1 MIDIIKSAFINIT
14 RNRARAALTIV
25 GIAIGVL
32 SVVIISSIG
41 EVGKDTILSE
51 LQSLGM
57 DGLAVSST
65 MGGIPI
71 DAEEEIEKSGIAKTV
86 MPLIAEYTYS
96 TRFSLRQDCVLFGVN
111 EGADQMVKLE
121 LLHGRMLSRSD
132 VLSKAGVAVVDEN
145 YAKALYHRS
154 NIVGKEITISAGG
167 APRELEVIGV
177 VSSGGNILGSLM
189 GEYIPCFVYTPYTTM
204 SGFSGKMRFDQV
216 MIKLDKGVTT
226 QKATTKIKS
235 ILKSGG
241 VGTEVKIENL
251 ATQKDKLSGILSIVT
266 TVLSIIAAISL
277 VVAGL
282 SIMTVM
288 LVSVSERTFEIGI
301 KKSIGAP
308 RRWIMFEFLIE
319 SLMLCLIGS
328 IAGVILGLVFSWAGA
343 AFLGFTV
350 QYNAN
355 MILLSVLF
363 ACVSGIAFGVYP
375 ASKAAKLSPV
385 EALART

>member
-14 RNRARAALTIV
+14 RNRARATLTIV

-57 DGLAVSST
+57 DGIAVSNT
-65 MGGIPI
+65 VGGISI
-71 DAEEEIEKSGIAKTV
+71 DAEEEIERSGIAKTV
-86 MPLIAEYTYS
+86 MPLVAEYTYS
-96 TRFSLRQDCVLFGVN
+96 THFSQRQDCVLFGVN
-111 EGADQMVKLE
+111 EGADQMVKLK
-121 LLHGRMLSRSD
+121 LLHGRMLSKSD
-132 VLSKAGVAVVDEN
+132 ILSNSDVAVVDEN
-145 YAKALYHRS
+145 YAKALYNRGD
-154 NIVGKEITISAGG
+154 IVGKDITISAGG
-167 APRELEVIGV
+167 ALRELSVIGV

-189 GEYIPCFVYTPYTTM
+189 GEYIPCFVYIPHSTM
-204 SGFSGKMRFDQV
+204 ATFSGKTSFDQV
-216 MIKLDKGVTT
+216 MLKLDKGVTA
-226 QKATTKIKS
+226 QKATAKIKT
-235 ILKSGG
+235 IMKNNGLGA
-241 VGTEVKIENL
+241 EVKIENL

-328 IAGVILGLVFSWAGA
+328 IVGVLLGLVLSWCGA

-363 ACVSGIAFGVYP
+363 ACMSGIAFGVYP

-385 EALART
+385 EALARS

>member
-14 RNRARAALTIV
+14 RNRARAVLTIA

-57 DGLAVSST
+57 DGIAVSNSV
-65 MGGIPI
+65 GGVPI
-71 DAEEEIEKSGIAKTV
+71 EAEEEIERSGIAQTV
-86 MPLIAEYTYS
+86 MPLVAEYTHS
-96 TRFSLRQDCVLFGVN
+96 TRFSLKQDCVLFGVN

-121 LLHGRMLSRSD
+121 LLHGRMLTRGD
-132 VLSKAGVAVVDEN
+132 VLSKANVAVVDEN

-154 NIVGKEITISAGG
+154 NIVGKDITITSGG
-167 APRELEVIGV
+167 APRELTVIGV

-204 SGFSGKMRFDQV
+204 SAFSGKTWFDQV

-226 QKATTKIKS
+226 QQATTQIKN
-235 ILKSGG
+235 IMKTSG
-241 VGTEVKIENL
+241 VTAEVKIENL
-251 ATQKDKLSGILSIVT
+251 ATQKDKLSGVLSIVT

-328 IAGVILGLVFSWAGA
+328 IAGVLLGVVLSWAGA
-343 AFLGFTV
+343 AFLGFAV

-385 EALART
+385 EALSRT